1 MATPSNHT
9 ILVVDDDPSI
19 REVVRFALEK
29 AGFSTIEAS
38 DGKQALEEFAEHA
51 PQLIVLDI
59 LMPEFDGTEVCRR
72 IRRTSDVPIIFLSSR
87 DDEIDRVLGLELG
100 GGDYVTKPFSPRE
113 LVARVKAV
121 MRRLDD
127 RREQESKAD
136 DERDSDNVLEHG
148 KLRLDLDRF
157 KVFWGDTEIVLTVTE
172 FGMLRTLISY
182 PGKVFSR
189 SELMRGAYKDQTIV
203 SDRTIDSHITRVRR
217 KFEEI
222 EAAPIETVH
231 GLGYKCGNCR
241 E

>member
-100 GGDYVTKPFSPRE
+100 GDDYVTKPFSPRE

>member
-72 IRRTSDVPIIFLSSR
+72 IRRTSDGPIIFLSSR

-100 GGDYVTKPFSPRE
+100 GDDYVTKPFSPRE